1 MVITK
6 ELLLGR
12 RKRYEAER
20 DQHLYN
26 FNAAHGAIQD
36 IDYWL
41 EMLEADDRV
50 ADESG
55 MASSASSSSHPGIQV
70 S

>member
-6 ELLLGR
+6 ELLLER

-20 DQHLYN
+20 EQHLYN
-26 FNAAHGAIQD
+26 FNAVNGAIQD
-36 IDYWL
+36 VDYWL
-41 EMLEADDRV
+41 EMLEADDRMS
-50 ADESG
+50 DESG
-55 MASSASSSSHPGIQV
+55 MASSVSSSSHLGIQA